1 MCGRR
6 EVGVYEEL
14 SEVGLQSDG
23 ESYDSPVP
31 RDFRAGPCRPKIFDP
46 ESKELFFF
54 CPYYLAYNI
63 LVTQPGEFMPLAM
76 KEQSPSHWTDREFPG

>member
-23 ESYDSPVP
+23 ESNDSPAP

-54 CPYYLAYNI
+54 AH
-63 LVTQPGEFMPLAM
+63 TTWHTA
-76 KEQSPSHWTDREFPG
+76 S